1 MKNKLSKLY
10 KIFLAVGMVFS
21 MCFNTLGMS
30 VVNAYDPSVPKEF
43 TRVKNIKYPE
53 WWGRKIPSIASWS
66 TYSCKYDGKWA
77 FCLEAE
83 KKTPKY
89 DKDFETFWAAYPR
102 KADKGQCYKKY
113 KARIKDGYSPEELL
127 TAATNY
133 AEQCRRQKTEQQYIK
148 HGKTFLGDSVPFA
161 DFLPKMNE
169 QPVET
174 KRPETGGNPFRR

>member
-83 KKTPKY
+83 KKTPASG
-89 DKDFETFWAAYPR
+89 KDPAQSL
-102 KADKGQCYKKY
+102 K
-113 KARIKDGYSPEELL
+113 IM
-127 TAATNY
+127 
-133 AEQCRRQKTEQQYIK
+133 KT
-148 HGKTFLGDSVPFA
+148 
-161 DFLPKMNE
+161 
-169 QPVET
+169 
-174 KRPETGGNPFRR
+174 

>member
-1 MKNKLSKLY
+1 MCIRDRETGGG
-10 KIFLAVGMVFS
+10 KIKRGADRHYQLM
-21 MCFNTLGMS
+21 
-30 VVNAYDPSVPKEF
+30 
-43 TRVKNIKYPE
+43 
-53 WWGRKIPSIASWS
+53 
-66 TYSCKYDGKWA
+66 
-77 FCLEAE
+77 
-83 KKTPKY
+83 KTPEIIALPVDVYK
-89 DKDFETFWAAYPR
+89 R
-102 KADKGQCYKKY
+102 QGQCYKKY

-127 TAATNY
+127 TAAMNY

>member
-83 KKTPKY
+83 KVSSFLLPN
-89 DKDFETFWAAYPR
+89 R
-102 KADKGQCYKKY
+102 KPIYH
-113 KARIKDGYSPEELL
+113 RIYMNTL
-127 TAATNY
+127 TMKQWMESFCHTILD
-133 AEQCRRQKTEQQYIK
+133 T
-148 HGKTFLGDSVPFA
+148 
-161 DFLPKMNE
+161 
-169 QPVET
+169 
-174 KRPETGGNPFRR
+174 

>member
-10 KIFLAVGMVFS
+10 KIFLAIGMVFS

-83 KKTPKY
+83 KKTPASGKY
-89 DKDFETFWAAYPR
+89 PAQVIAVPAQDKY
-102 KADKGQCYKKY
+102 
-113 KARIKDGYSPEELL
+113 ELYDIDTPDDL
-127 TAATNY
+127 IRLSRY
-133 AEQCRRQKTEQQYIK
+133 LR
-148 HGKTFLGDSVPFA
+148 
-161 DFLPKMNE
+161 
-169 QPVET
+169 
-174 KRPETGGNPFRR
+174 

>member
-66 TYSCKYDGKWA
+66 TYSCKYDGGLSVWKQKRKHLQA
-77 FCLEAE
+77 VNILHRSL
-83 KKTPKY
+83 KIMKT
-89 DKDFETFWAAYPR
+89 
-102 KADKGQCYKKY
+102 
-113 KARIKDGYSPEELL
+113 
-127 TAATNY
+127 
-133 AEQCRRQKTEQQYIK
+133 
-148 HGKTFLGDSVPFA
+148 
-161 DFLPKMNE
+161 
-169 QPVET
+169 
-174 KRPETGGNPFRR
+174 